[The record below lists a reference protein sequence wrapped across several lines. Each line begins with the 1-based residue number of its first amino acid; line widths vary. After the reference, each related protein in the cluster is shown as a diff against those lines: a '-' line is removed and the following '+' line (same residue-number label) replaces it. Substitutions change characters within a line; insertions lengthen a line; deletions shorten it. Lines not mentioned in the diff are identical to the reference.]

1 MELCLTKLLKSNV
14 YDNNECI
21 IMLNNV
27 KSSKVLFE
35 LCFDIFCKSLVI
47 LYGTGNTL
55 NINILNETDL
65 NFVKT
70 KLEKINIRINT
81 LVYDVK
87 TAELLDI
94 IEFPNTGIHL
104 LQKSLQNIRTQ
115 PDNLDLKEYIVQI
128 QINDLIMEISFEII
142 HNKQVKA
149 MNFKV

>member
-14 YDNNECI
+14 YDNNECVF
-21 IMLNNV
+21 MLNNV
-27 KSSKVLFE
+27 SSSKVLFE

-47 LYGTGNTL
+47 LYGTENTL

-70 KLEKINIRINT
+70 KLEKINIKINT

-94 IEFPNTGIHL
+94 IESPNTGIHL
-104 LQKSLQNIRTQ
+104 LQKSLQNIRLQ
-115 PDNLDLKEYIVQI
+115 PDNLDLNEYIVQI
-128 QINDLIMEISFEII
+128 QINDIIMEISFEII
-142 HNKQVKA
+142 HNKQIKG
-149 MNFKV
+149 MEFKV